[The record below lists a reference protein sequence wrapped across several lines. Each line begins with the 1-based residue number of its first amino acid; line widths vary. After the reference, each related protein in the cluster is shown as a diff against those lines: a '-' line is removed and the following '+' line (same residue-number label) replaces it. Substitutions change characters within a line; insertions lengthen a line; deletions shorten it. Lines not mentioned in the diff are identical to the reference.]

1 MVRLTFPEIH
11 AVGAPKCRAA
21 KRRSVVSPWTA
32 RLALLLFTLF
42 TPRLCDAQQASRSP
56 EDVRLHELQL
66 IGTHNSYHLEPH
78 PAVGDL
84 IRTAGTS
91 LLEAIQY
98 THRPL
103 PQQLQ
108 DLQVRQLE
116 LDIYADPAG
125 GLFAAPIGR
134 TIVTAAGRDAGPD
147 PNADGQLSAPG
158 FKILHAPGFD
168 YLSNVATLSQAFQQ
182 IRVWSEAHPR
192 HLPVMVLL
200 ELKDSAPGPTG
211 IRVVPYDT
219 PLLQQLNEL
228 ILQHFPADTRL
239 VPQELCTAEDACVRD
254 AVLRRGWPP
263 VRDLRGKVFFCLD
276 NEGQWPERYLD
287 ACEAPRQALLFVS
300 VAADHPQAAWMK
312 RNDPEQQ
319 FQEIQSLVRQHFLI
333 RTRADADTRQSR
345 SNDGRRRDQAMASG
359 AQYISTD
366 FPEPQAR
373 FSDYSVR
380 WPDQQPARYNP
391 LFSAPPASGTP
402 WE

>member
-1 MVRLTFPEIH
+1 MVRLTGRGNHVADASGGH
-11 AVGAPKCRAA
+11 AAALCSAVRPWAP
-21 KRRSVVSPWTA
+21 
-32 RLALLLFTLF
+32 RLVLLLVTQFHSG
-42 TPRLCDAQQASRSP
+42 LCEAQQTSRDP
-56 EDVRLHELQL
+56 DDVRLHELQL

-78 PAVGDL
+78 PPVGDL

-134 TIVTAAGRDAGPD
+134 TIVTAAGRDPGPD
-147 PNADGQLSAPG
+147 PNADGQLNAPG

-182 IRVWSEAHPR
+182 IRAWSEAHPR

-211 IRVVPYDT
+211 IRVVPYDA

-228 ILQHFPADTRL
+228 ILQHFPASTRL
-239 VPQELCTAEDACVRD
+239 IPQDLCSAEDACVRD
-254 AVLRRGWPP
+254 SVLRRGWPP

-276 NEGQWPERYLD
+276 NEGQWPDRYLD
-287 ACEAPRQALLFVS
+287 ACESPRQALLFVS

-391 LFSAPPASGTP
+391 LFSAPPASGTR